1 MLPLTSLGK
10 SGFFPV
16 FIMTSFG
23 LTFLA
28 GLLGTVLPSLDYL
41 PVIGHTRFSWSP
53 WQELLSYPG
62 IFSSIRVTLIS
73 GITASVSA
81 VGLSV
86 LWICCAH
93 GSRTWALFERAL
105 SPLLSLPHAAFAIGF
120 GFLIAPSGWLIRMVS
135 PGITGFSS
143 PPDWIL
149 LNDPY
154 GLSLAVALA
163 IKEIPFLVMVM
174 ISAMGQLDMEKT
186 LLAGRALGYK
196 KEQIWLKILMPRL
209 YPHVRLSVFAV
220 MAYSFSV
227 VDMAVILG
235 PGSPPTLAVQILK
248 WFNDPALSLKLVA
261 ACGSLFLFALVGMGI
276 AMAFLVEKTLGFF
289 LTSWMTNGRR
299 RSILTRLKPLL
310 FLPGLGIMGITAMST
325 LLLVIWSFARQWQFP
340 DALPVSWTLKFW
352 TTGLVSCFH
361 PFLTTLVTGMAS
373 AFMGLVLTIGCLEH
387 GAGSKRKGTLNLN
400 TPVFYFLYLPLL
412 VPQISFMAGTQLV
425 LVVLKLDGFWIT
437 LLWSHLIFVLPY
449 LFIVLQTTYLSYDG
463 RFWDQA
469 LLLKRSYSL
478 ALFRI
483 KLPMLVRP
491 VLFSFAIGFSVSVA
505 QYIPTMVVGAG
516 RFSTLTTEAVALAS
530 GSDRRALAV
539 YALIQQ
545 ALPLI
550 IYVLALI
557 TPKIL
562 YYNRKG
568 MQV

>member
-1 MLPLTSLGK
+1 MLPLASLGK

-16 FIMTSFG
+16 FIMVSLG
-23 LTFLA
+23 LSLLA
-28 GLLGTVLPSLDYL
+28 GLLGMVLPSLDYL
-41 PVIGHTRFSWSP
+41 PVIGHTRFSLSP
-53 WQELLSYPG
+53 WREFLSYPG

-81 VGLSV
+81 VGVSV

-93 GSRTWALFERAL
+93 GSRIWTLFEKAL
-105 SPLLSLPHAAFAIGF
+105 SPLLSIPHAAFAIGF
-120 GFLIAPSGWLIRMVS
+120 GFLIAPSGWIVRMVS
-135 PGITGFSS
+135 PGLTGFSF
-143 PPDWIL
+143 PPDWII

-154 GLSLAVALA
+154 GLSLAAALV

-196 KEQIWLKILMPRL
+196 KEQVWLKILIPRL
-209 YPHVRLSVFAV
+209 YPHIRLSVFAV
-220 MAYSFSV
+220 IAYSFSV

-235 PGSPPTLAVQILK
+235 PGSPPALAVQILK
-248 WFNDPALSLKLVA
+248 WFNDPDLSLKLVA
-261 ACGSLFLFALVGMGI
+261 ACGSLFLFALVGAGI
-276 AMAFLVEKTLGFF
+276 AAAFVVEKTLGFF
-289 LTSWMTNGRR
+289 LTSRMTNGRR
-299 RSILTRLKPLL
+299 RSILTRLKPLF
-310 FLPGLGIMGITAMST
+310 FLSGLGIMGITGAAT

-340 DALPVSWTLKFW
+340 EVLPASWSLKFW
-352 TTGLVSCFH
+352 AMGLVSSFH
-361 PFLTTLVTGMAS
+361 PFMTTLLTGLAA
-373 AFMGLVLTIGCLEH
+373 AFTGLVLTIGCLEH
-387 GAGSKRKGTLNLN
+387 EAGSKRKGTRNLN
-400 TPVFYFLYLPLL
+400 TPLFYFLYLSLL
-412 VPQISFMAGTQLV
+412 VPQISFMAGIQLV
-425 LVVLKLDGFWIT
+425 LVVLNLDGSWIT

-449 LFIVLQTTYLSYDG
+449 LFIVLQTTYLSYDQ

-469 LLLKRSYSL
+469 LLLKRSYFR

-516 RFSTLTTEAVALAS
+516 RFSTLTTEAVSMAS

-539 YALIQQ
+539 YALLQQ

-550 IYVLALI
+550 IYALALMA
-557 TPKIL
+557 PKIL

>member
-1 MLPLTSLGK
+1 
-10 SGFFPV
+10 
-16 FIMTSFG
+16 
-23 LTFLA
+23 
-28 GLLGTVLPSLDYL
+28 
-41 PVIGHTRFSWSP
+41 
-53 WQELLSYPG
+53 
-62 IFSSIRVTLIS
+62 
-73 GITASVSA
+73 
-81 VGLSV
+81 
-86 LWICCAH
+86 
-93 GSRTWALFERAL
+93 
-105 SPLLSLPHAAFAIGF
+105 
-120 GFLIAPSGWLIRMVS
+120 MVS

-154 GLSLAVALA
+154 GLSLAAALV

-196 KEQIWLKILMPRL
+196 KEQIWLKILIPRL
-209 YPHVRLSVFAV
+209 YPHIRLSVFAV
-220 MAYSFSV
+220 IAYSFSV
-227 VDMAVILG
+227 VDMALILG
-235 PGSPPTLAVQILK
+235 PGSPPALAVQILK
-248 WFNDPALSLKLVA
+248 WFNDPDLSLKLVA
-261 ACGSLFLFALVGMGI
+261 ACGSLFLFALVGAGI
-276 AMAFLVEKTLGFF
+276 GAAFLMEKILGFF
-289 LTSWMTNGRR
+289 LAPWVVNGRR
-299 RSILTRLKPLL
+299 RSILTRLKPLFL
-310 FLPGLGIMGITAMST
+310 LPGLGIMGITGAAT

-340 DALPVSWTLKFW
+340 EVLPASWSLKFW
-352 TTGLVSCFH
+352 TTGLVSCFY
-361 PFLTTLVTGMAS
+361 PFVTTLLTGMA
-373 AFMGLVLTIGCLEH
+373 AALLGLVLTIGCLEH
-387 GAGSKRKGTLNLN
+387 GAGAKRKGTRNLN

-412 VPQISFMAGTQLV
+412 VPQISFMAGIQLV
-425 LVVLKLDGFWIT
+425 LVVVNLDGSWIT

-449 LFIVLQTTYLSYDG
+449 LFMVLQTTYLSYDQ

-469 LLLKRSYSL
+469 LLLKRSYFP

-516 RFSTLTTEAVALAS
+516 RFSTLTTEAVSMAS

-539 YALIQQ
+539 YALLQQ
-545 ALPLI
+545 ALPMI
-550 IYVLALI
+550 IYALALI